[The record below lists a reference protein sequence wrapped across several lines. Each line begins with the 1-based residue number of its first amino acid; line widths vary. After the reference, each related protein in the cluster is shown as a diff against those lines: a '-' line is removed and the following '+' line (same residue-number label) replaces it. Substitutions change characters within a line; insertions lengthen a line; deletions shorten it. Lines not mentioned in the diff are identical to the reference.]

1 MLTTVVAVVRNSD
14 SCSAVGENCGVERE
28 SAHCIYTFTIRLA
41 QSEDQ
46 DPSRRKVYKPIS
58 RCTGLL
64 WVQSYVFIE
73 RDVACGCEIRCMK
86 DYMRLYF
93 ICINCHRLYQSARTN
108 AVEVGKA
115 LKNSAKIDK
124 VAGYVLSTTVTL
136 CEQQVR

>member
-1 MLTTVVAVVRNSD
+1 M
-14 SCSAVGENCGVERE
+14 
-28 SAHCIYTFTIRLA
+28 YTFTIRRA

-46 DPSRRKVYKPIS
+46 DPTGSRRKVYKPIS

-73 RDVACGCEIRCMK
+73 RDVACGCEIQCVN
-86 DYMRLYF
+86 DYMRLYC
-93 ICINCHRLYQSARTN
+93 ICINCHRLYQSAQCTN

-115 LKNSAKIDK
+115 LQNSAKIDK
-124 VAGYVLSTTVTL
+124 VARYVLTTTVTR